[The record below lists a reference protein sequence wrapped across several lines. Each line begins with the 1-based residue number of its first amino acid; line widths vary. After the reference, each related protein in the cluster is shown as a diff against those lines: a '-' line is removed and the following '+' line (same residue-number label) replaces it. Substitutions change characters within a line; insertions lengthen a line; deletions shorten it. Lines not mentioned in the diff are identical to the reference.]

1 MLELL
6 WFFMVDKRQKHT
18 YNINN
23 SNSSNTMLGG
33 DTYRRSKMIDDRQ
46 ARETFLRE
54 WRVVEDSGKFLDGR
68 AYKSVVWNSL
78 ANYWRVECPHITK
91 ARRDKIVVWCVE
103 RVGKLE
109 EGMSMETFQAVV
121 RGIVDRAILEA

>member
-1 MLELL
+1 
-6 WFFMVDKRQKHT
+6 
-18 YNINN
+18 
-23 SNSSNTMLGG
+23 
-33 DTYRRSKMIDDRQ
+33 MIDDSQ

-54 WRVVEDSGKFLDGR
+54 WRLAEDSGKFLDGR

-78 ANYWRVECPHITK
+78 ANYWRTECPHITK

-109 EGMSMETFQAVV
+109 EGMSMETFQAMV
-121 RGIVDRAILEA
+121 RDIVSRAILEA